1 MYMYTSRALTD
12 QEYHDIIDCIRNGYL
27 EHRPNEQIATILT
40 LEANLGCRINDIVN
54 LTTDSF
60 ICDNGI
66 WKLDIKEQKT
76 GKARY
81 FIIAPP
87 VKEFIDAWIEKRG
100 ISAHE
105 RLFTISAAAVWKAM
119 RQVTDFLDL
128 GQVSTHGLR
137 KTAAGRIYKATGHD
151 IEAVAEFLNHS
162 NINTTRHYLKLT
174 NPALAEAIK
183 KSVVL

>member
-1 MYMYTSRALTD
+1 MYTSRALTD
-12 QEYHDIIDCIRNGYL
+12 AEYHDIIDCIRNGYL

-40 LEANLGCRINDIVN
+40 LEANLGCRINDVVN

-137 KTAAGRIYKATGHD
+137 KNAASRIYAATGHD
-151 IEAVAEFLNHS
+151 IQAVCQFLNHS
-162 NINTTRHYLKLT
+162 SPSVTQRYIRRSDDVLEK
-174 NPALAEAIK
+174 AITE
-183 KSVVL
+183 SVCL